1 MILRLRPYEIKVV
14 LVEPGV
20 INTNFVS
27 NIKFPNKTN
36 DNKSQETLMKQEKS
50 ETNYFSNDIKKKN
63 SLYYSNTIDR
73 FLSYYY
79 PSMKNASPPKEVG
92 TVILQAIKNALNS
105 SESLFRYVVGED
117 AKTFAQAKKNMSD
130 SQLHEFISYRLLG

>member
-1 MILRLRPYEIKVV
+1 M
-14 LVEPGV
+14 
-20 INTNFVS
+20 S

-73 FLSYYY
+73 FLSYHY

-92 TVILQAIKNALNS
+92 TS
-105 SESLFRYVVGED
+105 S
-117 AKTFAQAKKNMSD
+117 N
-130 SQLHEFISYRLLG
+130 